1 MDNTGFKVMSD
12 ILVESFLVPFRL
24 DHMLTKFL
32 DKILVKSKSKEISQ
46 EISHKNSTT
55 IKSINDIKQ
64 QPDTFKTP

>member
-24 DHMLTKFL
+24 DHMLTKIL
-32 DKILVKSKSKEISQ
+32 DKILVKSKSK